1 MNDKIY
7 VKSMVDGVIGINL
20 PDLHLKKEWPRKG
33 TRLPINKEVLM
44 EAFYTPGVEYM
55 FKEGM
60 LYIEDM
66 DFKIEMGL
74 EPEEA
79 KQPTNIIELDEKL
92 CQRAIRL
99 MPVQELKGLLEKLT
113 STQKEVLADYAINH
127 YNDMALDRVEI
138 LSKACGTD
146 ILNAIKFKK
155 QMEADD

>member
-7 VKSMVDGVIGINL
+7 VKSMVDGIIGINL

-33 TRLPINKEVLM
+33 TRLPINKEVLT
-44 EAFYTPGVEYM
+44 EAFYTHGVEYM
-55 FKEGM
+55 FKQGM
-60 LYIEDM
+60 LFIEDM

-146 ILNAIKFKK
+146 ILNAIQFKK
-155 QMEADD
+155 QMEADN

>member
-1 MNDKIY
+1 
-7 VKSMVDGVIGINL
+7 
-20 PDLHLKKEWPRKG
+20 
-33 TRLPINKEVLM
+33 
-44 EAFYTPGVEYM
+44 
-55 FKEGM
+55 
-60 LYIEDM
+60 M

-127 YNDMALDRVEI
+127 YNDMALDRIEI

>member
-1 MNDKIY
+1 
-7 VKSMVDGVIGINL
+7 
-20 PDLHLKKEWPRKG
+20 
-33 TRLPINKEVLM
+33 M

-55 FKEGM
+55 FRQGM
-60 LYIEDM
+60 LFIEDM

-146 ILNAIKFKK
+146 ILNAIQFKK